1 MDMSQFKDLFV
12 SEALEHLQLLNQK
25 LVELEQNS
33 AASEVLDQIFR
44 SAHTIKGMSAT
55 MGYTGLARLA
65 HALEDLLDRVRQ
77 GKQAVTSPLMDLLF
91 AGVDNMS
98 ALVDDVAADRE
109 SKLDIEALIGRLRA
123 FFSTQTETPESAAQ
137 TSVPSS
143 PRLLQVQVV
152 LADECQMKSLR
163 AWMILERLRDFGE
176 VKDTDPPAEELAK
189 EDFAALCAFLHSHAP
204 TEQIQAA
211 VEGIDEVKSVEILA
225 SEGESPA
232 EPATRP
238 RPSIPE
244 HPIRLATQTAMLRIN
259 VQHLDLL
266 LNLVS
271 ELVINQGQLLQAT
284 RHLEVLAA
292 QSGYDDE
299 AFHPL
304 TEALDQHNRTLD
316 RLHEAV
322 LQARTVPMSHVFDRF
337 PRMMRD
343 LLHNLGKEADFEI
356 EGRDVEMDRTTL
368 EALAEPLMHL
378 LRNAADHGLETPQ
391 ERLHAGKPRRG
402 RIRLSARRDRGQAV
416 IEVEDDGGGIDADR
430 ILETA
435 IQRGLVVRERA
446 HELNRHQTLML
457 ICHPG
462 FSLASQVTDVSG
474 RGVGMDVVK
483 RQIDALQ
490 GSMDIET
497 TPGEGSIFRLQ
508 IPLSLAL
515 AQALMVKVGSETY
528 AVPLHH
534 IEHTI
539 DVIPNKVQRIHRWEI
554 MQLEDQ
560 TLPLF
565 SLGHLLDVP
574 NGDGNSDDK
583 YALVV
588 RRGDQRL
595 GLVVDE
601 MVDKEEI
608 VIKPMPKSLTGI
620 SGLSGTTIVG
630 TGQVVLILDVP
641 NLIQNL
647 V

>member
-1 MDMSQFKDLFV
+1 
-12 SEALEHLQLLNQK
+12 
-25 LVELEQNS
+25 
-33 AASEVLDQIFR
+33 
-44 SAHTIKGMSAT
+44 
-55 MGYTGLARLA
+55 
-65 HALEDLLDRVRQ
+65 
-77 GKQAVTSPLMDLLF
+77 MDL
-91 AGVDNMS
+91 
-98 ALVDDVAADRE
+98 
-109 SKLDIEALIGRLRA
+109 A
-123 FFSTQTETPESAAQ
+123 FQC
-137 TSVPSS
+137 
-143 PRLLQVQVV
+143 VQ
-152 LADECQMKSLR
+152 C
-163 AWMILERLRDFGE
+163 
-176 VKDTDPPAEELAK
+176 
-189 EDFAALCAFLHSHAP
+189 
-204 TEQIQAA
+204 
-211 VEGIDEVKSVEILA
+211 
-225 SEGESPA
+225 
-232 EPATRP
+232 
-238 RPSIPE
+238 
-244 HPIRLATQTAMLRIN
+244 
-259 VQHLDLL
+259 
-266 LNLVS
+266 
-271 ELVINQGQLLQAT
+271 
-284 RHLEVLAA
+284 
-292 QSGYDDE
+292 
-299 AFHPL
+299 
-304 TEALDQHNRTLD
+304 
-316 RLHEAV
+316 
-322 LQARTVPMSHVFDRF
+322 
-337 PRMMRD
+337 
-343 LLHNLGKEADFEI
+343 EADFEI
-356 EGRDVEMDRTTL
+356 EGRDVEMDRATL

-378 LRNAADHGLETPQ
+378 LRNAADHGLETPDK
-391 ERLHAGKPRRG
+391 RLHADKPRRG

-416 IEVEDDGGGIDADR
+416 IEVEDDGGGMDADR

-539 DVIPNKVQRIHRWEI
+539 DVIPDKVQRIHRWEI

-641 NLIQNL
+641 NLIQGL